1 MVNQK
6 IIINC
11 KNINAVGFG
20 KLLNVI
26 NESITKN
33 EMDLY
38 VKVEIKQ

>member
-11 KNINAVGFG
+11 ENINAVGFG
-20 KLLNVI
+20 KLLNAI
-26 NESITKN
+26 NEAITKN

-38 VKVEIKQ
+38 VKAEIE